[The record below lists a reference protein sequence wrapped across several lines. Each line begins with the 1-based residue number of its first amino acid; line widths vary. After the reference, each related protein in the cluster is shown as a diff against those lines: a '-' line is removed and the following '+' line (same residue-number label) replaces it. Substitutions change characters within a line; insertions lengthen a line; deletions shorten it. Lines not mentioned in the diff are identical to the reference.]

1 MNSFPFDVIHVDFH
15 DKDTDLIEKQV
26 DCNNMTET
34 IYQYFLE
41 TATKYPNKTAFMYK
55 RRGRYIHITYEE
67 LRSQTKAVAAG
78 MQKLGIGKGDT
89 VGIFSYNR
97 PEWVV
102 ADLAILK
109 LGGIVVPIYH
119 TLPHS
124 LVKYMINDSKIKL
137 LFVENLKLLQ
147 IINKIRRETLSLDNI
162 VIFDHAEES
171 RGSLTFDLLRK
182 TKFEEKNKDSSL
194 ISSHDIATIVYT
206 SGTTGEPKGVIL
218 THRNII
224 SNALS
229 AINRFNVSSK
239 DVIFSY
245 LPLSHLLER
254 TCGCYTMLFT
264 GGSIGYAEDLST
276 IIEDMN
282 KIRPTL
288 LLTVPRFIEKAYD
301 TALSKV
307 EESSPL
313 KKALVFSA
321 VKNLNEYANR
331 KYKKMHI
338 PYWLKMKCIVYNA
351 FISSKF
357 RKIAGGRLRLIV
369 SGSSPLNRQIRK
381 IFYIL
386 GFNIIEG
393 YGLTETSPVVCS
405 NTAEENRLGT
415 VGKPFDGVEVKIGE
429 DNEILVKGPNVM
441 KGYLNK
447 NEETE
452 RVSDSDG
459 WFHTGDQ
466 GRFDEHGY
474 LIIKGRIKEVIVTSY
489 GKKIYPAPIEA
500 NIAQSRYIDQV
511 MLYGDERKCIVALVV
526 PNRKYIEGYALNIGI
541 KFDSYSE
548 LLGMDTIREYIR
560 HEIEKAIY
568 DLAPYER
575 LKTFALLSEGF
586 TVENGMLT
594 PTQKLRRDEIVKKY
608 AKLLDLLYDNLEKR
622 DQNILTK

>member
-1 MNSFPFDVIHVDFH
+1 
-15 DKDTDLIEKQV
+15 
-26 DCNNMTET
+26 MTET

-41 TATKYPNKTAFMYK
+41 TAIKYPNKTALMYK
-55 RRGRYIHITYEE
+55 KRGRYIHITYEE
-67 LRSQTKAVAAG
+67 LRTQTEAVAAG

-119 TLPHS
+119 TLTPS
-124 LVKYMINDSKIKL
+124 FVKYIMNDSKIKL

-147 IINKIRRETLSLDNI
+147 CIHMIKRDILSLTNV
-162 VIFDHAEES
+162 VIFDHPGKE
-171 RGSLTFDLLRK
+171 RDFLTFDILRK
-182 TKFEEKNKDSSL
+182 TSFEEENKDVSL
-194 ISSHDIATIVYT
+194 VLSHDISTIVYT

-229 AINRFNVSSK
+229 AINRFNVSSE

-245 LPLSHLLER
+245 LPLSHLFER
-254 TCGCYTMLFT
+254 TCGCYTMLFA

-276 IIEDMN
+276 VIQDMV

-288 LLTVPRFIEKAYD
+288 LLTVPRVIEKAYD

-307 EESSPL
+307 EKSSHL

-338 PYWLKMKCIVYNA
+338 PYWLKIKRIMYDA

-415 VGKPFDGVEVKIGE
+415 VGKPFDGIEVKIGKN
-429 DNEILVKGPNVM
+429 NEILVKGPNVM

-452 RVSDSDG
+452 RVIDNDG

-466 GRFDEHGY
+466 GRIDKYGN
-474 LIIKGRIKEVIVTSY
+474 LIITGRIKEIIVTSY

-500 NIAQSRYIDQV
+500 NIAQSSYIDHV
-511 MLYGDERKCIVALVV
+511 MLFGDERKCIVALVV

-594 PTQKLRRDEIVKKY
+594 STLKLRRVEITKKY
-608 AKLLDLLYDNLEKR
+608 AGVLSSLYEDLEKK
-622 DQNILTK
+622 N